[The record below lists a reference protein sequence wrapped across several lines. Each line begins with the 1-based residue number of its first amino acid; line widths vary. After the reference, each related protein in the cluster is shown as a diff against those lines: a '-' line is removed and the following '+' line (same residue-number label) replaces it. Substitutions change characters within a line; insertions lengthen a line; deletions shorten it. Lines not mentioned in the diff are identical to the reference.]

1 MSKDHILLKI
11 VKNEK
16 VVKHIDQLVNAI
28 PNLKVKIE
36 TPRNTKLGY
45 MKHDI
50 IKNLFIISIN
60 NNLSPSK
67 FLYVFLHEYAHLLV
81 SQKYKNAKPHG
92 YEWQIEFFKLLKEA
106 IQKELFHKSIAQTI
120 LKEFFYAGVYSKQRD
135 FTISIAID
143 KADHT
148 KQPLYIKDLKIGT
161 FFTTKNGMQFQ
172 LLEKKRTRY
181 LCNEIK
187 TNKKYLISSY
197 ATVVKVLNP
206 PLKSY

>member
-1 MSKDHILLKI
+1 MSKEHILFKF
-11 VKNEK
+11 VKNNK
-16 VVKHIDQLVNAI
+16 VVEHIDQLVNAI
-28 PNLKVKIE
+28 PNLSVKIE
-36 TPRNTKLGY
+36 MPRNTKLGY
-45 MKHDI
+45 MKYDVV
-50 IKNLFIISIN
+50 NNFFIISIN

-81 SQKYKNAKPHG
+81 AQKYKNAKPHG

-106 IQKELFHKSIAQTI
+106 IQKELFHISIAQTI

-135 FTISIAID
+135 FAISIAID

-161 FFTTKNGMQFQ
+161 IFTTKNGMQFQ

-197 ATVVKVLNP
+197 AIIDKIIKEN
-206 PLKSY
+206 